1 MHNHKSGCRVWG
13 VETEVDVKKAILIAA
28 IILII
33 GLVGQ
38 SDYEEEL
45 AAQRHYCN
53 MVESG
58 AWPPFNPET
67 NCDMESGK

>member
-1 MHNHKSGCRVWG
+1 MEN
-13 VETEVDVKKAILIAA
+13 KALPAIATRLNAAFA
-28 IILII
+28 IIILFLLF